1 MDRVTSRATSTT
13 MWRPWKF
20 VLWLGV
26 ASMLADIAY
35 EGARSITG
43 PYLEALGVT
52 ATMVGAI
59 TGAGEA
65 ISLSGRLISGPLA
78 DKTRAYWKLMLGG
91 YALTVISVPLMGLTS
106 VVWIVAGLIIAERA
120 GKALRRPAK
129 DVMLSHATS
138 AIGRGRGFAVHEAL
152 DQFGAV
158 AGPLAVAA
166 VFAVTGRY
174 APTFGMLA
182 VPGIAVIVLL
192 LWLKRRVPDPAVYEP
207 TVVLP
212 AASLAPTDG
221 RRAARRRLS
230 PLGRPFWWYLAF
242 ATTTTVGYS
251 TFGVL
256 SFHLVK
262 EDLVAPAVVPVIY
275 AAAMAVDALAALA
288 AGMLFDRVGRRVLA
302 VVPFLAAAVPPLAF
316 SSHVSTAVT
325 GILVWAVVLGIQES
339 IMRAAVADLIPPE
352 RRGTAYGIFAAALG
366 LAALVGGVLTGALY
380 ETSLPLLVA
389 IVGVIEALSVAVF
402 IVWVRRHPAAVP

>member
-1 MDRVTSRATSTT
+1 VTNRTTSKAL
-13 MWRPWKF
+13 WRPWKF

-43 PYLEALGVT
+43 PYLASLGVT

-65 ISLSGRLISGPLA
+65 VSLSGRLVSGPLA

-91 YALTVISVPLMGLTS
+91 YAMTVIAVPLMGLTS
-106 VVWIVAGLIIAERA
+106 IVWIVAGLIIAERA

-129 DVMLSHATS
+129 DVILSHATS

-166 VFAVTGRY
+166 AFAVTGRY

-182 VPGIAVIVLL
+182 VPGIAVIVLI

-207 TVVLP
+207 TVAWAAEGLKP
-212 AASLAPTDG
+212 AAG
-221 RRAARRRLS
+221 RRAARRGQPS
-230 PLGRPFWWYLAF
+230 LGRPFWWYLAF

-256 SFHLVK
+256 SFHLVQ
-262 EDLVAPAVVPVIY
+262 EDLVSTAMVPVIY

-288 AGMLFDRVGRRVLA
+288 AGVLFDRVGRWVLA
-302 VVPFLAAAVPPLAF
+302 IVPFLAAAVPPLAF
-316 SSHVSTAVT
+316 SSRLSTAIT
-325 GILVWAVVLGIQES
+325 GILVWAVVLGVQES

-352 RRGTAYGIFAAALG
+352 RRGTAYGIFAAAMG
-366 LAALVGGVLTGALY
+366 LAALAGGVLTGALY

-389 IVGVIEALSVAVF
+389 IVGVIEAFSVAVF
-402 IVWVRRHPAAVP
+402 IVWVRRHPAEVP